1 MDTET
6 IKCFIQVAKSLNF
19 TKAAEECHITQT
31 AMSRKIS
38 TLEQELGMILFYRDN
53 RQVELTPAGRE
64 FYNNACGLLEY
75 YTAAVI
81 HTQNVANGF
90 ESSLK
95 IGIGAYEHVLIQST
109 LEAYCRLYPN
119 ADISCMQFSYSSL
132 AEQLSKHLV
141 DVMISSDQYL
151 YSIPDI
157 QYIILTDEPWKIGCS
172 CLAPLADSDTI
183 SISELSKYP
192 LISMND
198 GSHDQIKRSYQYVGF
213 EPCRIYSVNSYST
226 KILMM
231 QANLGVALLP
241 NYMKDVLP
249 TDIKLLSTVPEF
261 TPRKFA
267 ASYLKGNSNPAIP
280 KFIDIL
286 VGKNDTLHAS

>member
-1 MDTET
+1 MDIET
-6 IKCFIQVAKSLNF
+6 IKCFIQVAKNLNF

-53 RQVELTPAGRE
+53 RQVDLTPAGRE
-64 FYNNACGLLEY
+64 FYSNACGLLEY

-95 IGIGAYEHVLIQST
+95 IGIGAYEHVLIHSA
-109 LEAYCRLYPN
+109 LEAYCHLYPN
-119 ADISCMQFSYSSL
+119 SDISCMQFSYRSL
-132 AEQLSKHLV
+132 AEQLSKHLI
-141 DVMISSDQYL
+141 DVMVSTDQYL
-151 YSIPDI
+151 YSVPDI
-157 QYIILTDEPWKIGCS
+157 QYVILADEPWKVGCS
-172 CLAPLADSDTI
+172 RLAQLAGSDTI
-183 SISELSKYP
+183 PINELSNYP

-231 QANLGVALLP
+231 QADLGVALLP
-241 NYMKDVLP
+241 HYVKDALP

-267 ASYLKGNSNPAIP
+267 VSFLKGNSNPAIP

-286 VGKNDTLHAS
+286 VEENKNRPTF